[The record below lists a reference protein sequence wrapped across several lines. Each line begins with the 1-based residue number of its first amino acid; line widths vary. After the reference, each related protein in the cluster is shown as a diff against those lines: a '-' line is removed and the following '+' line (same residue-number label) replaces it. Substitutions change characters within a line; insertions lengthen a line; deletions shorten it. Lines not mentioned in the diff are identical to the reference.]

1 MQRRLEQPVITGDTL
16 RARLTGPLGPEFVA
30 GKVVQAYED
39 GRQGRAE
46 TIFTVAE
53 IALTVGRVNWRKV
66 LQNMDR
72 AVGIA
77 LVEQTLKRL
86 DQLRSRLGNE
96 PADLASYA
104 NRAMKETRQC
114 LAS

>member
-1 MQRRLEQPVITGDTL
+1 
-16 RARLTGPLGPEFVA
+16 
-30 GKVVQAYED
+30 
-39 GRQGRAE
+39 
-46 TIFTVAE
+46 
-53 IALTVGRVNWRKV
+53 V